1 MSARKRPTKRAPS
14 ARKEKRASAGG
25 ATKRAGSAK
34 GRGAG
39 RGGASARSGVRS
51 GARPALRALADRF
64 GIIHEYV
71 DQTGKE
77 RRQTSDATREA
88 LLGAMRI
95 DASTEESARA
105 ALDALEARES
115 ARGLAPVRVLPTERL
130 GEGIPLAD
138 VGAKGVEWSLAIH
151 FEDGA
156 VRELDG
162 RAKPKRGGTAAAI
175 ELPADLPAGYHDVR
189 LVVRDG
195 GGERVARQRLIV
207 VPSHCPRP
215 EELLQGE
222 RVFGV
227 TANLYT
233 VRSERN
239 WGFGDATDLANL
251 LEWTADVG
259 GAFVGV
265 NPLHA
270 LRNRGGDISP
280 YSPVSRIFRNVLYID
295 PEAVPE
301 LAESEE
307 ARDRCDS
314 RETRAALA
322 ALRSASR
329 IDYARAMKVKM
340 PALESLHRTFARLHR
355 DRDTSRG
362 RAYAIWLQQQG
373 GAVDDWATF
382 CVLEEHF
389 AGRATRWRE
398 WPPEYRDPRSATVRE
413 FRERHPEQVDLH
425 RWLQFELD
433 RQLGEAARRGRKA
446 GMPIGLY
453 QDLAIG
459 ASPDGSDTW
468 LEPELF
474 VSGASVGAPPDP
486 YAATGQN
493 WGLPPLDPRVLA
505 DTGYD
510 YWVRL
515 LRSSLRHA
523 GALRIDHVMGLFRQ
537 YWIPEGKRGSEGA
550 YVRFPSEDLLGI
562 LALEATRANALV
574 VGEDLGTVPPDVPP
588 AMERWGLLS
597 SKVLYFERDRR
608 GGFRRANDYAPMAL
622 ATANT
627 HDMATLAGFWRGR
640 DIELRREVQLIPDA
654 KAEKAE
660 RAARVTDKVALV
672 RLLRD
677 EGTLPANE
685 TPERDVA
692 LRAAV
697 HAFLRR
703 TPSWLVGLSLDDIVG
718 EVEPVN
724 VPGVGPDT
732 HPSWT
737 RRLGL
742 ALERFRDTRDVR
754 RALGVERWW
763 VGGSTGL
770 RPARPEE

>member
-1 MSARKRPTKRAPS
+1 MSARKRRPTKPAPS
-14 ARKEKRASAGG
+14 ARKDARGTARTP
-25 ATKRAGSAK
+25 TKRPSGGAK
-34 GRGAG
+34 GRGAA
-39 RGGASARSGVRS
+39 RGTSRGASP
-51 GARPALRALADRF
+51 RPALRALADRV

-77 RRQTSDATREA
+77 RRQASDATREA
-88 LLGAMRI
+88 LLAAIRLDG
-95 DASTEESARA
+95 STEASARA
-105 ALDALEARES
+105 TLDAMDERES
-115 ARGLAPVRVLPTERL
+115 ARGLSPVRVLSVERL

-138 VGAKGVEWSLAIH
+138 VKSKGAEWSLSIRL
-151 FEDGA
+151 EDGA

-162 RAKPKRGGTAAAI
+162 RVKPRRGGPATI
-175 ELPADLPAGYHDVR
+175 ELPSDLPQGYHDLR

-195 GGERVARQRLIV
+195 DGEREARQRLIV

-233 VRSERN
+233 VRSART
-239 WGFGDATDLANL
+239 WGFGDAPDLANL

-301 LAESEE
+301 LSESEE

-314 RETRAALA
+314 RDTRAALA
-322 ALRSASR
+322 ALRSAHR

-355 DRDTSRG
+355 DRDTARG
-362 RAYAIWLQQQG
+362 RAYAVWLQQQG
-373 GAVDDWATF
+373 SAVDDWATF

-398 WPPEYRDPRSATVRE
+398 WPADYRDPRSATVRE
-413 FRERHPEQVDLH
+413 FRERHAEQVDLH

-433 RQLGEAARRGRKA
+433 RQLGEAARRGRRA

-474 VSGASVGAPPDP
+474 VTGVSVGAPPDP
-486 YAATGQN
+486 YAAGGQN
-493 WGLPPLDPRVLA
+493 WGLPPLDPRALA
-505 DTGYD
+505 ESGYD

-537 YWIPEGKRGSEGA
+537 YWIPEGRRGSEGA

-588 AMERWGLLS
+588 AMEQWGLLS

-640 DIELRREVQLIPDA
+640 DIELRREVDLIPDA
-654 KAEKAE
+654 KSEKAE
-660 RAARVTDKVALV
+660 RGVRVNDKAALV

-703 TPSWLVGLSLDDIVG
+703 TPSWLVGLSLDDLVG

-742 ALERFRDTRDVR
+742 PLERFRETRDVR

-770 RPARPEE
+770 RPARPDE